1 MIRLYNVQK
10 LTKITAFRRVM
21 AVTWWRQFYQSTLRR
36 SGYRCN
42 GTGHENKGRARAR
55 KKIFKPSTL
64 LRDQSIFMGIRDR
77 EICNGTT
84 GYFGPLVERGH
95 QLFWGLA
102 LRGHGLFQCRISTG
116 PKIILKYSG
125 TGLWTIFSFVGSFLY
140 KKYGTRADLYYGT
153 KNYFE
158 RRFQRGRGKI
168 LTKRIRGH
176 HTLFCMVK
184 STGPR

>member
-84 GYFGPLVERGH
+84 GYFGSSVGRGH
-95 QLFWGLA
+95 RLFWGLA

-125 TGLWTIFSFVGSFLY
+125 MGSWTIFSFSSLFHI
-140 KKYGTRADLYYGT
+140 
-153 KNYFE
+153 KN
-158 RRFQRGRGKI
+158 
-168 LTKRIRGH
+168 
-176 HTLFCMVK
+176 
-184 STGPR
+184 TGPEQIYTTGLRFILEGDFNGAVENFWPSGYGAIHYLAW